1 VLWRVVFNLFLL
13 SEPHNFI
20 IRLLFPFNSFF
31 ILILF
36 LVLYIIRMYSYPIFK
51 RIRIYLTIIMQILTI
66 GYANDVM
73 EISLRTFQVNLFL
86 SILTMPLFELISTD
100 IYIMLNFISNAI
112 DRRSSFNNLIKSL
125 SVSGNNELINRM
137 NSPIQTSSITLIIN
151 IDIYE

>member
-1 VLWRVVFNLFLL
+1 
-13 SEPHNFI
+13 
-20 IRLLFPFNSFF
+20 
-31 ILILF
+31 
-36 LVLYIIRMYSYPIFK
+36 
-51 RIRIYLTIIMQILTI
+51 MQILTI

-86 SILTMPLFELISTD
+86 SILTMSLFEFISTD
-100 IYIMLNFISNAI
+100 IYIMLNFISNTI

-151 IDIYE
+151 IDIYK